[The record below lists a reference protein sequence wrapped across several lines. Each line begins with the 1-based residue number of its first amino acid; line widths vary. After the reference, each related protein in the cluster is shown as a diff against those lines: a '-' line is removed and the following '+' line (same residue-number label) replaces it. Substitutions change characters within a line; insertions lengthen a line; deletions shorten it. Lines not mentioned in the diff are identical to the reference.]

1 MAYIVT
7 RNSVS
12 GSVSLVE
19 KRRGKNPDGSSSVRD
34 VSIVCGLGVMSKEDF
49 QSYQK
54 WAHGIKD
61 QEMRKEAVLGSM
73 ACAVHK
79 TRVAEKTVKG
89 TMKKVTVS
97 QKKTGNKSPVTRR
110 IKGAPVRKSYPVPTL
125 KGYKGRDAEKTH
137 TTVMLERRKARS
149 EEKEM
154 REEIL
159 RIKEGRPEKKVIR
172 PMPVSKFSPEGIE
185 FARQSKKALAR
196 ERIHR

>member
-19 KRRGKNPDGSSSVRD
+19 KRRVKNPDGSSSVRD

-49 QSYQK
+49 QNFQE
-54 WAHGIKD
+54 WAHGMKD

-79 TRVAEKTVKG
+79 TRAAD
-89 TMKKVTVS
+89 KVTRGTERKTPT
-97 QKKTGNKSPVTRR
+97 KKNDMVRSTTRSKR
-110 IKGAPVRKSYPVPTL
+110 APVRKSYPVPSLT
-125 KGYKGRDAEKTH
+125 GYKGQDVGKTH
-137 TTVMLERRKARS
+137 TTIMLERKEQQKV
-149 EEKEM
+149 EEEM
-154 REEIL
+154 RAEAL
-159 RIKEGRPEKKVIR
+159 RIKEGRPEVKPPRV
-172 PMPVSKFSPEGIE
+172 MPVSKFSPEGIE
-185 FARQSKKALAR
+185 FSRQSKKALAR